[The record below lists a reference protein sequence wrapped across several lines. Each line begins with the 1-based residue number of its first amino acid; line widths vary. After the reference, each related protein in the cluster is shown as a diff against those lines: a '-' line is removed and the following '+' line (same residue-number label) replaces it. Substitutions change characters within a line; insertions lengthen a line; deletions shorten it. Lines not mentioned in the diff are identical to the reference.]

1 VTLMLS
7 YGMNTN
13 IDQMAGRCPGS
24 ISIGRVDIPDYR
36 LVFRGVADIEE
47 CPGSVLQTVLWDI
60 TPACEAALDILEGYP
75 TFYDKKYIDV
85 EINGKTYEA
94 MIYQMVG
101 DRLGYSTPSSYY
113 QELLEDGYKAHG
125 LDLNQI
131 YEAEGFCEIEDTLD
145 YMGRNHYAN
154 YSY

>member
-1 VTLMLS
+1 MLYLA

-24 ISIGRVDIPDYR
+24 VSIGRVDIPDYR
-36 LVFRGVADIEE
+36 LVFRGVADVEY
-47 CPGSVLQTVLWDI
+47 CPGSELQTVMWDI
-60 TPACEAALDILEGYP
+60 TPACEDALDMLEGYP
-75 TFYDKKYIDV
+75 TFYTKKYLTVD
-85 EINGKTYEA
+85 INGKMYDA

-101 DRLGYSTPSSYY
+101 DRLDYSHPNDYY
-113 QELLEDGYKAHG
+113 QYMLEEGYQDHG

-131 YEAEGFCEIEDTLD
+131 YEAEGFCEVEDTLD

>member
-1 VTLMLS
+1 MLYLA

-13 IDQMAGRCPGS
+13 IDQMASRCPKAV
-24 ISIGRVDIPDYR
+24 SIGRVDIPDMR
-36 LVFRGVADIEE
+36 LVFRGVADVEYSY
-47 CPGSVLQTVLWDI
+47 GDVLQTVLWDI
-60 TPACEAALDILEGYP
+60 TPDCELALDMLEGYP

-101 DRLGYSTPSSYY
+101 DRLDYSHPGSYY
-113 QELLEDGYKAHG
+113 QQMLEEGYQDHG
-125 LDLNQI
+125 LELNQI
-131 YEAEGFCEIEDTLD
+131 YEAEGFCEVEDTLD

>member
-1 VTLMLS
+1 MLYLA

-36 LVFRGVADIEE
+36 LVFRGVADIEYS
-47 CPGSVLQTVLWDI
+47 PGSTLQTVMWDI
-60 TPACEAALDILEGYP
+60 TPACEDALDILEGYP
-75 TFYDKKYIDV
+75 TFYTKKYLNV
-85 EINGKTYEA
+85 EIGTKVYQA

-101 DRLGYSTPSSYY
+101 DRLDYSHPGMYY
-113 QELLEDGYKAHG
+113 QQMLEEGYQDHG

-131 YEAEGFCEIEDTLD
+131 YEAEGYDAIEDTLD
-145 YMGRNHYAN
+145 WVNRRYNT

>member
-1 VTLMLS
+1 MLYLA

-47 CPGSVLQTVLWDI
+47 HPGSVLQTVLWDI

-75 TFYDKKYIDV
+75 TFYDKKYIHV
-85 EINGKTYEA
+85 EINGKFYKA

-101 DRLGYSTPSSYY
+101 DRLDYSTPSSYY
-113 QELLEDGYKAHG
+113 QNMLEEGYQDHG
-125 LDLNQI
+125 LTLDQI
-131 YEAEGFCEIEDTLD
+131 YGAEGFYENEDTLD
-145 YMGRNHYAN
+145 WLGRHHIAN

>member
-1 VTLMLS
+1 MLYLA

-36 LVFRGVADIEE
+36 LVFRGVADIEHSM
-47 CPGSVLQTVLWDI
+47 GDVLQTVLWDI
-60 TPACEAALDILEGYP
+60 TPACEDALDMLEGYP

-85 EINGKTYEA
+85 EFNGKVYEA

-101 DRLGYSTPSSYY
+101 DRLDYSHPSSYY
-113 QELLEDGYKAHG
+113 QQMLEEGYQDHG
-125 LDLNQI
+125 LDLDQI
-131 YEAEGFCEIEDTLD
+131 YTAEGFQQYEEDTLD
-145 YMGRNHYAN
+145 WINRRYERYT
-154 YSY
+154 Y

>member
-1 VTLMLS
+1 MLYAS

-13 IDQMAGRCPGS
+13 IDQMASRCPGS
-24 ISIGRVDIPDYR
+24 ISIGRVDIPDHR

-47 CPGSVLQTVLWDI
+47 SVGDVLQTVMWDI
-60 TPACEAALDILEGYP
+60 TDECELALDMLEGYP
-75 TFYDKKYIDV
+75 TFYGKKYIDV
-85 EINGKTYEA
+85 HFGNKTYTA

-101 DRLGYSTPSSYY
+101 DRLDYSHPSSYY